1 MVNSKDITDQN
12 NPFILVNNFLKKF
25 PTQELAKPNINLD
38 LICSILTRHI
48 PDFELTSKVFNLLKE
63 IQPIRLELPVS
74 SSKLAEHVGNYSRK
88 GESGK
93 GGVYVFTNKLN
104 GFSYVGSSI
113 SLANRL
119 STGYL
124 GPNLG
129 NRVIDLAIKDIG
141 LENFYLDLYIIPQ
154 NLIDLDTT
162 EISSKDQTPLS
173 VKSRVKSL
181 SLALEQMFILE
192 FNPEYNVLKVAGSPA
207 GLKRSPESMLPSL
220 VKNSRATYVYDN
232 KANKLIFVAN
242 SRSDLTKVM
251 GLDLRNLSRILKEK
265 SLYLDRFIISS
276 KLLSESDF
284 VTEIINSEELFNLIS
299 ETREDWKKVLN
310 AKMGNVRKAAHEK
323 LSKKVELTNTK
334 TGLVLI
340 LDSLNET
347 ARYLQ
352 TLGPEYNKAQ
362 SGTLISNIKN
372 GSLYKGV
379 FKVKYI

>member
-1 MVNSKDITDQN
+1 M
-12 NPFILVNNFLKKF
+12 
-25 PTQELAKPNINLD
+25 
-38 LICSILTRHI
+38 
-48 PDFELTSKVFNLLKE
+48 FNLLKR
-63 IQPIRLELPVS
+63 IKPIRLELPVS

-154 NLIDLDTT
+154 DLIDLDTT
-162 EISSKDQTPLS
+162 EVSSKDKTPLS
-173 VKSRVKSL
+173 VKSKVKSI

-220 VKNSRATYVYDN
+220 VKNSKATYVYDN

-242 SRSDLTKVM
+242 SRSDLTKIM
-251 GLDLRNLSRILKEK
+251 SLDLRNLSRILKEK

-276 KLLSESDF
+276 KLLSGSDF
-284 VTEIINSEELFNLIS
+284 VTEIINPEELSNLIS
-299 ETREDWKKVLN
+299 ETKEDWKKVLSI
-310 AKMGNVRKAAHEK
+310 KMSNIRKAAHDK
-323 LSKKVELTNTK
+323 LSKKVELTNIK
-334 TGLVLI
+334 TGLVLV

-362 SGTLISNIKN
+362 PGTLTSNIKN

-379 FKVKYI
+379 FKIKYLED

>member
-1 MVNSKDITDQN
+1 M
-12 NPFILVNNFLKKF
+12 
-25 PTQELAKPNINLD
+25 
-38 LICSILTRHI
+38 
-48 PDFELTSKVFNLLKE
+48 FNLLKE

-93 GGVYVFTNKLN
+93 VGVYVFTNKLN

-154 NLIDLDTT
+154 YLIDLDTT
-162 EISSKDQTPLS
+162 EFSAQATKDKTPLS

-207 GLKRSPESMLPSL
+207 GLKRNPESMLPSL
-220 VKNSRATYVYDN
+220 VKNSKATYVYDN
-232 KANKLIFVAN
+232 KANKLIFVAK
-242 SRSDLTKVM
+242 SRSDLTKFM
-251 GLDLRNLSRILKEK
+251 GLDLRNLSRILKTK

-276 KLLSESDF
+276 KLLNESDF
-284 VTEIINSEELFNLIS
+284 ITDLIKPEELFNLIS
-299 ETREDWKKVLN
+299 EAKK
-310 AKMGNVRKAAHEK
+310 
-323 LSKKVELTNTK
+323 
-334 TGLVLI
+334 
-340 LDSLNET
+340 D
-347 ARYLQ
+347 
-352 TLGPEYNKAQ
+352 
-362 SGTLISNIKN
+362 
-372 GSLYKGV
+372 
-379 FKVKYI
+379 